1 MCHGHIPGAINL
13 EWDRATYPNSCFRNV
28 DDLKVNYGMLEPDT
42 PTILYS
48 HVGAQAAFTWFVLTY
63 LLGFKKA
70 QVYDGSWSEW
80 GNMVNMPIEK

>member
-1 MCHGHIPGAINL
+1 
-13 EWDRATYPNSCFRNV
+13 
-28 DDLKVNYGMLEPDT
+28 MLEPDT
-42 PTILYS
+42 HTILYS
-48 HVGAQAAFTWFVLTY
+48 HLGAQAAFTWFVLTY